1 MKKRWKAAVSWLLII
16 AMLGG
21 YGDTALAAG
30 TGYGVPQN
38 PEQQTLTGDAQEE
51 QTQGGTDE
59 TDGKGGEENGSPEE
73 SQEEAQEDAELTEAA
88 DGEEQILTDSVEI
101 QNPFDAF
108 LEHQEE
114 EAPALYSNET
124 YVDSFG
130 SQIEDELAK
139 EIYARMV
146 DKYVTRRE
154 MGDVGSLDV
163 DKVPTEIGSTQ
174 SEAAT
179 KLQNKLMNSLN
190 VAAAAF
196 LMDYPSVFWIKSSG
210 LSWRYSLYQDTQN
223 TDEPYYCKVT
233 VLNMTV
239 NTTYN
244 IGVSAQMVSDF
255 DQAIEQAKQ
264 QIRAAAG
271 DHADHY
277 ELVAAIHDYLCDK
290 LSYDTQAANGL
301 GSDAYD
307 YAHVA
312 STVFLGHDGN
322 YKVVCEG
329 YAKAFKVLCDEFDI
343 PCALVIGTGKSGG
356 SSGPHMW
363 NYVRMED
370 GGWYGMDVTWDDSI
384 VSRDYF
390 LSGSETEGAWYG
402 STFSGEHIESMQ
414 ILTSSAAPFV
424 YPVLETER
432 YTVDSGYKGT
442 VYTDANGESELWI
455 SDVEAGQNV
464 EESRILRLLQ
474 KNYKNANL
482 AAVHIVRAQ
491 ENGSLNKTISGEVTA
506 AAAGALKADGTLYV
520 ELWNRSADTAS
531 TGASETE
538 VTEWSFTG
546 LKTTDSATATE
557 LDGTVSF
564 RAQSG
569 TGRYEISL
577 EAAAAEKLAA
587 ETAVFYSS
595 AEVGAAYQAALEE
608 FQADDAAVKSMP
620 VVWYQTTD
628 GKLQQTAESEYRCTG
643 DSTFGERHG
652 LYLDKLTGISDGAVY
667 TLVTQKFYK
676 GTETGSTL
684 LISEKEAERKLS
696 TEELTSIL
704 ERYAQKNDTEVE
716 ILLTD
721 EYGDLDTQIS
731 KAVLNQAKAALAE
744 NGTLKLDFWAEGRD
758 ELTRWELHSLKNAET
773 DFDAAVSG
781 GQDGTDWILSLADTA
796 VPAESA
802 RVSWSVPELAD
813 SYTGTDE
820 TLYYYYLDENEET
833 QYAEA
838 AGSLTQ
844 TSDSL
849 FGERYALQAEQVES
863 WKAGQSY
870 RTTESRIVYGWQQN
884 AAGRWL
890 YRESRSGE
898 FLTGWQQ
905 VEGRNCWFDENGIL
919 AEGAAQIAD
928 TWYLFGSYEKGN
940 QGLLTGYQQVDGS
953 RYDADANGI
962 LQTGWENV
970 SEGAVAQ
977 WRYFSKTEES
987 YGKELDSVYE
997 GDYWYTADGHRYYLK
1012 NNKTLLKGWQT
1023 IDGKKYYFTEE
1034 GYALTGWYPDSSA
1047 KNAYYLDEVSGEMLT
1062 GYQQIDGEHYYFNTK
1077 GIRQY
1082 GWIQVKE
1089 KNGNRWRY
1097 FEADAESGTY
1107 GQEKTGENLSD
1118 YWYEADG
1125 KKYYITGNSTV
1136 AKGWKNITTA
1146 GLTFRYYFGTNG
1158 EMYTGT
1164 QKIGKYLYHFHTMQG
1179 KEGVLGTGLFTD
1191 EGKTYYAGSSGIL
1204 QTGWQKINGS
1214 WRYFNSITG
1223 AESTDIVLKTNYWAS
1238 AEGNTY
1244 YFKNGTTI
1252 AKGWLTLEGRRYYFD
1267 AFGIL
1272 QTGFFKVGKNTY
1284 YGLPEGETYPGALVS
1299 GEQTIDGN
1307 EYYFN
1312 SSWVLQT
1319 GFQKINGSW
1328 SYFSMAADSPERGK
1342 KLDASDV
1349 TADGNYY
1356 WYNIEGEKYCLKKNT
1371 TLLTGWQTIDKKRYY
1386 FDKTTG
1392 AMTKAAALTIS
1403 GSTYYFGTDGV
1414 MCTGCIVD
1422 GYGYNTKGQRVKGWQ
1437 TISGNRYYFDT
1448 KTYQLQT
1455 GDESGLYQ
1463 LGTKTYYLGT
1473 DGVLRYGWIEADGKN
1488 YYADKNGVLVSS
1500 WQKID
1505 NDWYYFDKNTKVQDG
1520 AAYIGD
1526 DWFAY
1531 AKESGQSNTYYFAKG
1546 KTLAKGWQTIGGFK
1560 YYFDASGVMQTQKV
1574 KIGSSWYYFGTDGKM
1589 RTGFQKYC
1597 GSTYYFAKNGKM
1609 VTGSQ
1614 KINGE
1619 KYYFG
1624 KDGTL
1629 QPEPVVKLT
1638 GWKTVGGKRY
1648 YYLDGEVQ
1656 TGWITVAGVLYYL
1669 NEDGTPHQ
1677 GFLELENHVYY
1688 TDAKGKILTG
1698 WQTLKRDGVK
1708 GKYYFDRGNGA
1719 AWMGAKQ
1726 ISGKWYYFDPQKMG
1740 EMAVNETITDAD
1752 GNSCYYTANGTRQSG
1767 WKKIDGVWR
1776 YFASDNGRE
1785 CVVTEEG
1792 GGWVTVA
1799 FSDGTTEKA
1808 YIKKNNTVLNGW
1820 QTVDGLRYYFDQD
1833 GFQWTAEKGWLTIGN
1848 SRYRFDAEK
1857 NDSVYQGFL
1866 KQTDAAG
1873 AEQSYLMD
1881 SKGKMLTGWQT
1892 VKQGENAGTYY
1903 FDPIRGTA
1911 YTGHRQIGANWYY
1924 FDAEGRR
1931 QTGYIEDADGTWY
1944 YFNTKGVA
1952 QTGWKKVPGTEGWK
1966 FFDPESEIPGA
1977 EQEYSRTEQTAGK
1990 TVYVWYQVDTV
2001 RYCFKN
2007 DTTLLKNKQK
2017 IDGKTYWFHKT
2028 TGVLYTGFFTIG
2040 QDHYLSNEDGT
2051 VYTGFG
2057 PAEKQSTE
2065 NDAYYNADGKR
2076 VTGWVTIKTGEHP
2089 GKYYFNKLTG
2099 TCYRGGWYTI
2109 DGTGY
2114 LFDEYGCLQENEKTA
2129 TSSSAKLKELKLT
2142 ENGVAIQFTVNGRL
2156 KSYNDEYYLVRIDT
2170 YSNSILSKQPVYTFA
2185 KDDGTEENGKYS
2197 FSVEIPLPEEYK
2209 NDTDSSAQ
2217 FIMSKYE
2224 LAVKSSETK
2233 FARISNRKYVSNP
2246 EYAAANQ
2253 QPYFMPDSK
2262 KGIQS
2267 TRWAVDSGTKN
2278 TIVNLKL
2285 SSVVKDKEVKY
2296 TYKGKNYYFS
2306 DMSTLRRTIREY
2318 NRGIEVDEHNGEVK
2332 RNKIQVSLI
2341 ILLDG
2346 SGYTWDM
2353 VAPAARSGG
2362 YKYYMLNTE
2371 SAAAQQKL
2379 EAVFSYLG
2387 EIFGQEDCF
2396 VSNWILGNEVDSCNA
2411 WNYNGGMGFDQYI
2424 RGYTQ
2429 AFRILYYA
2437 VKKSCASSRVFI
2449 SLDNAWNQPVAGYSS
2464 RAVLDAFARQIHD
2477 EAPDVD
2483 WNVAFHP
2490 YSQPLSRT
2498 EFWKDGSNTTNST
2511 GTSFLSMQNLSVLTG
2526 YLASMEKTYGKDKGS
2541 IRVILSEQGWSSA
2554 GYGEDTQAEAIARA
2568 YYIAEFN
2575 NRVDA
2580 FIIRAEIDDQEEMYW
2595 NGLYLGLKNS
2605 NETKKIAYF
2614 VYKYMDT
2621 PRETNTD
2628 ETWGKWQLAMKDYN
2642 TSDLWD
2648 SKAANKKKYETARSI
2663 LMNTNW
2669 KSILSSYGETFD
2681 KEKLNNMPYARSE
2694 FWP

>member
-1 MKKRWKAAVSWLLII
+1 MRASYYKAFAAFYMDHPEVYWLQGCGFYYNKLDKAEYDSKGDLYVTIGTIVLTPREFYSGASGQMTAYEKAVTQAVETIRTRAGEGADAYTLAKAAHDWLCEELSYNN
-16 AMLGG
+16 AAASVGGTAYNYAHTSVTAFLG
-21 YGDTALAAG
+21 YGDAG
-30 TGYGVPQN
+30 
-38 PEQQTLTGDAQEE
+38 
-51 QTQGGTDE
+51 
-59 TDGKGGEENGSPEE
+59 
-73 SQEEAQEDAELTEAA
+73 
-88 DGEEQILTDSVEI
+88 
-101 QNPFDAF
+101 
-108 LEHQEE
+108 
-114 EAPALYSNET
+114 
-124 YVDSFG
+124 
-130 SQIEDELAK
+130 
-139 EIYARMV
+139 
-146 DKYVTRRE
+146 
-154 MGDVGSLDV
+154 
-163 DKVPTEIGSTQ
+163 
-174 SEAAT
+174 
-179 KLQNKLMNSLN
+179 
-190 VAAAAF
+190 
-196 LMDYPSVFWIKSSG
+196 KS
-210 LSWRYSLYQDTQN
+210 
-223 TDEPYYCKVT
+223 
-233 VLNMTV
+233 
-239 NTTYN
+239 
-244 IGVSAQMVSDF
+244 
-255 DQAIEQAKQ
+255 
-264 QIRAAAG
+264 
-271 DHADHY
+271 
-277 ELVAAIHDYLCDK
+277 
-290 LSYDTQAANGL
+290 
-301 GSDAYD
+301 
-307 YAHVA
+307 
-312 STVFLGHDGN
+312 
-322 YKVVCEG
+322 VVCEG
-329 YAKAFKVLCDEFDI
+329 YAKAFKVLCDRMDI
-343 PCALVIGTGKSGG
+343 PCALVVGNGGTPGNQGA
-356 SSGPHMW
+356 HMW
-363 NYVRMED
+363 NNVKMD
-370 GGWYGMDVTWDDSI
+370 GSWYGVDVTWDDQSTI
-384 VSRDYF
+384 RTEYF
-390 LSGSETEGAWYG
+390 LAGSESKGFNSY
-402 STFSGEHIESMQ
+402 TFAEEHSAHTQ
-414 ILTSSAAPFV
+414 ILVGITSPFV
-424 YPVLETER
+424 YPVMETER
-432 YTVDSGYKGT
+432 YTADSGYKGT

-520 ELWNRSADTAS
+520 ELWNRSVDTAS
-531 TGASETE
+531 AGASETE

-577 EAAAAEKLAA
+577 EAAAAAEKLAA

-620 VVWYQTTD
+620 VVWYQTAD
-628 GKLQQTAESEYRCTG
+628 GKLQQTAESEYRCTE
-643 DSTFGERHG
+643 DSIFGERHG

-667 TLVTQKFYK
+667 TLVTRKFYK

-696 TEELTSIL
+696 AEELTSIL
-704 ERYAQKNDTEVE
+704 ERYAQKNNTEVE

-721 EYGDLDTQIS
+721 EYGDLDAQIS

-802 RVSWSVPELAD
+802 GVSWSVPELAD

-833 QYAEA
+833 QYAET

-962 LQTGWENV
+962 LQTGWKNV

-997 GDYWYTADGHRYYLK
+997 GDYWYTADSHRYYLK

-1062 GYQQIDGEHYYFNTK
+1062 GYRQIDGEHYYFNTK

-1328 SYFSMAADSPERGK
+1328 SYFSTAADSPERGK

-1488 YYADKNGVLVSS
+1488 YYADKNGVLVSG

-1726 ISGKWYYFDPQKMG
+1726 ISGKWYYFDPQKLG

-1808 YIKKNNTVLNGW
+1808 YIKKNNTVLKGW

-1911 YTGHRQIGANWYY
+1911 YTGRRQIGANWYY

-1944 YFNTKGVA
+1944 YFNAKGVA

-2028 TGVLYTGFFTIG
+2028 TGALYTGFFTIG

-2057 PAEKQSTE
+2057 PAEEQSIE

-2129 TSSSAKLKELKLT
+2129 TSNSAQLKELKLT

-2170 YSNSILSKQPVYTFA
+2170 YSNSILSKQPVCTFA

-2197 FSVEIPLPEEYK
+2197 FSVEVPLPEEYK

-2233 FARISNRKYVSNP
+2233 FARISNHKYVSNP

-2296 TYKGKNYYFS
+2296 TYKGKDYYFS

-2424 RGYTQ
+2424 KGYTQ

-2464 RAVLDAFARQIHD
+2464 RAVLDAFASQIHT

-2498 EFWKDGSNTTNST
+2498 DFWMDGSNTTNST
-2511 GTSFLSMQNLSVLTG
+2511 GTSFVSMQNLSVLTG
-2526 YLASMEKTYGKDKGS
+2526 YLASMEKTYRKDKGS

-2554 GYGEDTQAEAIARA
+2554 GYGEELQAKAIARA

-2628 ETWGKWQLAMKDYN
+2628 ETWGEWQLAMKDYN
-2642 TSDLWD
+2642 TSKLWD
-2648 SKAANKKKYETARSI
+2648 PKAPNKKKYETARSI
-2663 LMNTNW
+2663 LLNTDW
-2669 KSILSSYGETFD
+2669 KTALSSYGETFD